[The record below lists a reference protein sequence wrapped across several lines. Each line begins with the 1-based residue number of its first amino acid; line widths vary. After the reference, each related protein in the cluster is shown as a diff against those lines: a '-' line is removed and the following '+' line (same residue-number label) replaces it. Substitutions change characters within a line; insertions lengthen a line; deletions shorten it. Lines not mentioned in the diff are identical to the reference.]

1 MMDGSRR
8 VAENGESLGGCSN
21 PYVYTHFHI
30 WKELIV
36 CTAASHVN
44 DEVI

>member
-21 PYVYTHFHI
+21 PYVSRISIYG
-30 WKELIV
+30 K
-36 CTAASHVN
+36 S
-44 DEVI
+44 